1 VRIRNWVRGLRDF
14 MAPSHAAVAATEQ
27 RSRLTLNEQLI
38 REQDRERNHELLR
51 ISMLG
56 IVVLVPLLLYVWL
69 QVAFM
74 ETAYKV
80 EELQSEQARL
90 GTLLRS
96 AQLERASLETPERVE
111 RLARQRLAM
120 EQPAPEAIIAVKIEE
135 EKESGGKDGPRG
147 EGPSEP

>member
-1 VRIRNWVRGLRDF
+1 MKIRNWVRGVRDF
-14 MAPSHAAVAATEQ
+14 LASFHAVAATEE

-38 REQDRERNHELLR
+38 REQDRERNYELLR

-56 IVVLVPLLLYVWL
+56 IIVLVPLLLYVWL

-74 ETAYKV
+74 ETAYRV

-90 GTLLRS
+90 ERLLRS

-111 RLARQRLAM
+111 RLARKQFAM
-120 EQPAPEAIIAVKIEE
+120 EQPAPEAIVAVRAKI
-135 EKESGGKDGPRG
+135 
-147 EGPSEP
+147 

>member
-1 VRIRNWVRGLRDF
+1 MKIRKWARAVRDF
-14 MAPSHAAVAATEQ
+14 LASPHGTVAATEQ

-74 ETAYKV
+74 ETAYQV
-80 EELQSEQARL
+80 EALQSEQARL
-90 GTLLRS
+90 KTLLRS
-96 AQLERASLETPERVE
+96 AQLERASLEAPERVE

-120 EQPAPEAIIAVKIEE
+120 EQPAPEAIIAVRIDEE
-135 EKESGGKDGPRG
+135 REASSEAGLRAGGAK
-147 EGPSEP
+147 